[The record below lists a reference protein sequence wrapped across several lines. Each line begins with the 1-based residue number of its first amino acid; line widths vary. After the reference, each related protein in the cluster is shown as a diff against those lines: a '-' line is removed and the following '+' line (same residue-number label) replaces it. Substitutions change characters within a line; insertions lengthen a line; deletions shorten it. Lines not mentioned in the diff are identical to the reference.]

1 MDAFVRESVAQ
12 DSDEDQDRITLSLGI
27 LDEQLSEEE
36 EYSENP
42 SPTKRDRKSST
53 QRSPTPRSTTP
64 RRSPTPRRSVRASTR
79 ASTRGSERL
88 QACTSRTA
96 TPPRTRTSSRRA
108 RRRSPSYSPPRVVR
122 VSSPEERVGNK
133 HTIKLETHRITKYQ
147 TGEGTHRTNITFNPR
162 LAPPRRR
169 EGLTPSQQSFLSK
182 QQGISVANW
191 GNPESQIISVFNA
204 PPSLQISIMNYQIH
218 K

>member
-1 MDAFVRESVAQ
+1 MGG
-12 DSDEDQDRITLSLGI
+12 DRITLSLGT
-27 LDEQLSEEE
+27 LDTELSDNAE

-42 SPTKRDRKSST
+42 SPAKRDRKSST
-53 QRSPTPRSTTP
+53 LKSPTPRRTPTP
-64 RRSPTPRRSVRASTR
+64 RRSPTPKRCVRESTR
-79 ASTRGSERL
+79 RATRGSEHL
-88 QACTSRTA
+88 KACTSRTS
-96 TPPRTRTSSRRA
+96 TPPRTRTSSRRS
-108 RRRSPSYSPPRVVR
+108 RRRYPSYSPPRVIR
-122 VSSPEERVGNK
+122 VSAPEERVGSK
-133 HTIKLETHRITKYQ
+133 STIKLETHRITKYQ
-147 TGEGTHRTNITFNPR
+147 TGEGTHRTNITFLPR

>member
-1 MDAFVRESVAQ
+1 MAQ

-27 LDEQLSEEE
+27 LDEQLSEAE

-88 QACTSRTA
+88 QACTSRT
-96 TPPRTRTSSRRA
+96 RTRTSSRRA

-133 HTIKLETHRITKYQ
+133 HTIKLETLRITKYQ

-182 QQGISVANW
+182 QQGVSVANW

-204 PPSLQISIMNYQIH
+204 PPSLKICIMNYQIH

>member
-1 MDAFVRESVAQ
+1 MSKPVQDKFRASSWQGQGKDSVSNVLGPNVVMDALRESVAQ
-12 DSDEDQDRITLSLGI
+12 DSDEDQDRIILSLGI

-88 QACTSRTA
+88 QACTSRT
-96 TPPRTRTSSRRA
+96 RTRTSSRQA
-108 RRRSPSYSPPRVVR
+108 RRRSPSYSP
-122 VSSPEERVGNK
+122 
-133 HTIKLETHRITKYQ
+133 H
-147 TGEGTHRTNITFNPR
+147 
-162 LAPPRRR
+162 
-169 EGLTPSQQSFLSK
+169 
-182 QQGISVANW
+182 
-191 GNPESQIISVFNA
+191 
-204 PPSLQISIMNYQIH
+204 
-218 K
+218 